1 MGLLEIKEPNMHLI
15 QILLPLKRQDGQPF
29 GSQMFDTV
37 RHQLA
42 EAFGG
47 ITFYRNAP
55 AEGNWVSGAEME
67 RDQIVVAE
75 VMTENLDQLWW
86 RVYRHELECV
96 FGQQEIVIRALPI
109 KRL

>member
-1 MGLLEIKEPNMHLI
+1 
-15 QILLPLKRQDGQPF
+15 
-29 GSQMFDTV
+29 
-37 RHQLA
+37 
-42 EAFGG
+42 
-47 ITFYRNAP
+47 
-55 AEGNWVSGAEME
+55 ME

-109 KRL
+109 KRI